1 VHRIQSR
8 RTVPPEQ
15 IQSSSSSSLSGKK
28 PGRKLP
34 ARKPEV
40 RRRLIRIFVVGML
53 CLHALFFIDLRE
65 RILRG
70 YPDFT
75 VFYTAG
81 TILREGMRRQLYDPH
96 IQYQVQQVFTG
107 GLIESRRG
115 PLPYIHPP
123 LEAVVFLP
131 LTLLPYRQ
139 AFMAWDLLNI
149 LGLFAVAITLR
160 RHLHVLRAIP
170 PWEFVLGFLAFFP
183 VFLCLLQGQDSI
195 LLLLLCTLGFSALKR
210 ESDFLAGGWFGLA
223 LFKFQFIIPII
234 LLIAFW
240 KRRRTA
246 LGFAAVA
253 GVWALLSV
261 GLVGWQGM
269 LAYPRFVLQIARA
282 PALGGVPPELMPNLR
297 GLIEGWSFNSVSGSP
312 VSAVLAGLV
321 LVLSAVLLGFA
332 AIRGRLV
339 SRDHLEVGFSLAVVV
354 AVLTSWH
361 TNAHD
366 LCLLLL
372 PLVLLTDYGWT
383 TLANFSGRKAALLI
397 PSLPLLIS
405 PLWIVL
411 WLENKNINLMAI
423 PLLWSVW
430 QISKEATRAG
440 SVLGIARGAP
450 TPERSAAG

>member
-1 VHRIQSR
+1 M
-8 RTVPPEQ
+8 
-15 IQSSSSSSLSGKK
+15 
-28 PGRKLP
+28 
-34 ARKPEV
+34 
-40 RRRLIRIFVVGML
+40 IRIFVTGML
-53 CLHALFFIDLRE
+53 CLHLMLFVNLRE

-81 TILREGMRRQLYDPH
+81 TILREGLRHQLYDPH
-96 IQYQVQQVFTG
+96 IQYRVQQGFTG
-107 GLIESRRG
+107 GMIESRRG

-139 AFMAWDLLNI
+139 AFVAWDLLNI
-149 LGLFAVAITLR
+149 VALFGVAVRLR
-160 RHLHVLRAIP
+160 RNLNVLRAIP

-223 LFKFQFIIPII
+223 LFKFQFVIPLV

-240 KRRRTA
+240 KRKRA
-246 LGFAAVA
+246 AWGFAVVA
-253 GVWALLSV
+253 CVWALLSV
-261 GLVGWQGM
+261 GLVGWDGM
-269 LAYPRFVLQIARA
+269 LAYPKYVLQIARA
-282 PALGGVPPELMPNLR
+282 PSLGGVPPELMPNLR
-297 GLIEGWSFNSVSGSP
+297 GLLEGWSFNSS
-312 VSAVLAGLV
+312 SADSVPAVMSALV
-321 LVLSAVLLGFA
+321 LVLSALLLGFA
-332 AIRGRLV
+332 AFKGRPV
-339 SRDHLEVGFSLAVVV
+339 SKEHLEVGFSLAVVV

-372 PLVLLTDYGWT
+372 PLVLLADYGWT
-383 TLANFSGRKAALLI
+383 FLTDFPGREAVLLI
-397 PSLPLLIS
+397 PALPLLIS

-411 WLENKNINLMAI
+411 WLENRNINLLAI

-430 QISKEATRAG
+430 QISQEATRAG
-440 SVLGIARGAP
+440 SFREI
-450 TPERSAAG
+450 TPDRSPAA

>member
-1 VHRIQSR
+1 
-8 RTVPPEQ
+8 
-15 IQSSSSSSLSGKK
+15 
-28 PGRKLP
+28 
-34 ARKPEV
+34 
-40 RRRLIRIFVVGML
+40 ML
-53 CLHALFFIDLRE
+53 CLHLLFFFNLRE

-81 TILREGMRRQLYDPH
+81 TILREGLRHQLYDPH
-96 IQYQVQQVFTG
+96 LQYRVQQEFTG

-139 AFMAWDLLNI
+139 AFVAWDLLNI
-149 LGLFAVAITLR
+149 IALFGVAVTLR
-160 RHLHVLRAIP
+160 RHLQVLRAIP

-195 LLLLLCTLGFSALKR
+195 LLLLLCALGFSALKR
-210 ESDFLAGGWFGLA
+210 DSDFLAGGWFGLA
-223 LFKFQFIIPII
+223 LFKFQFVIPLV

-240 KRRRTA
+240 RRRRTA
-246 LGFAAVA
+246 WGFAAVA

-269 LAYPRFVLQIARA
+269 LAYPKYVLQIAKA
-282 PALGGVPPELMPNLR
+282 PSLGGVPAELMPNLR
-297 GLIEGWSFNSVSGSP
+297 GLLEGWSFLSGSSDSG
-312 VSAVLAGLV
+312 SAA
-321 LVLSAVLLGFA
+321 LSGFVLLMSGLLLSFA
-332 AIRGRLV
+332 AIKGRLAA
-339 SRDHLEVGFSLAVVV
+339 RDHLDIAFSLAVVV
-354 AVLTSWH
+354 AVLISWH

-372 PLVLLTDYGWT
+372 PLILLADYGWT
-383 TLANFSGRKAALLI
+383 SLLDSPGRKVALLI
-397 PSLPLLIS
+397 PALPLLIS
-405 PLWIVL
+405 PLWFVL
-411 WLENKNINLMAI
+411 WLENSKINLMAI

-430 QISKEATRAG
+430 QISREAGR
-440 SVLGIARGAP
+440 VARSQNA
-450 TPERSAAG
+450 

>member
-1 VHRIQSR
+1 V
-8 RTVPPEQ
+8 
-15 IQSSSSSSLSGKK
+15 
-28 PGRKLP
+28 PGRKPL

-53 CLHALFFIDLRE
+53 CLHALFFVNLRE

-81 TILREGMRRQLYDPH
+81 TILREGMRHQLYDPH
-96 IQYQVQQVFTG
+96 TQYQVQRVFTDG
-107 GLIESRRG
+107 PTESRRG

-139 AFMAWDLLNI
+139 AFVAWDLLNI
-149 LGLFAVAITLR
+149 VGLFGVAVTLR
-160 RHLHVLRAIP
+160 RHLHVLRVIP

-223 LFKFQFIIPII
+223 LFKFQFIIPMI

-240 KRRRTA
+240 KRKRAA
-246 LGFAAVA
+246 LGFAVVA
-253 GVWALLSV
+253 CVWALLSV

-269 LAYPRFVLQIARA
+269 LAYPKYVLQIAKS

-312 VSAVLAGLV
+312 VSGVLAGLV
-321 LVLSAVLLGFA
+321 LVLSVLLLGFA
-332 AIRGRLV
+332 AIKGRLA
-339 SRDHLEVGFSLAVVV
+339 SRDHLEVGFSLAVVA

-366 LCLLLL
+366 LCLLIL

-383 TLANFSGRKAALLI
+383 TLTNFPGRKAALLI
-397 PSLPLLIS
+397 PSLPLLVS
-405 PLWIVL
+405 PLWLVL
-411 WLENKNINLMAI
+411 WLENSNINLIAI

-430 QISKEATRAG
+430 QIGKEASRIG
-440 SVLGIARGAP
+440 SARGVAP
-450 TPERSAAG
+450 GGVTPERSAAG

>member
-1 VHRIQSR
+1 
-8 RTVPPEQ
+8 
-15 IQSSSSSSLSGKK
+15 
-28 PGRKLP
+28 
-34 ARKPEV
+34 
-40 RRRLIRIFVVGML
+40 ML
-53 CLHALFFIDLRE
+53 CLHALFFVNLRE

-81 TILREGMRRQLYDPH
+81 TILRQGMRHQLYDPH
-96 IQYQVQQVFTG
+96 IQYQVQQVFTDG
-107 GLIESRRG
+107 PTESRRG

-139 AFMAWDLLNI
+139 AFVAWDLLNI
-149 LGLFAVAITLR
+149 LGLFGVAVTLR

-195 LLLLLCTLGFSALKR
+195 PLLLLCTLGFSALKR

-223 LFKFQFIIPII
+223 LFKFQFIIPMI

-240 KRRRTA
+240 RRKRAA
-246 LGFAAVA
+246 LGFAVVA
-253 GVWALLSV
+253 CVWALLSV

-269 LAYPRFVLQIARA
+269 LAYPKYVLQIAKS
-282 PALGGVPPELMPNLR
+282 PGLGGVPPELMPNLR
-297 GLIEGWSFNSVSGSP
+297 GLIEGWSFNSVSGSL
-312 VSAVLAGLV
+312 VSPVLAGVV
-321 LVLSAVLLGFA
+321 LLLCALLLGFA
-332 AIRGRLV
+332 AIKSRLA
-339 SRDHLEVGFSLAVVV
+339 SRDHLEVAFSLAVVV
-354 AVLTSWH
+354 AVLTGWH
-361 TNAHD
+361 SNAHD

-383 TLANFSGRKAALLI
+383 ALANLPGRKAALLI
-397 PSLPLLIS
+397 PALPLLIS
-405 PLWIVL
+405 PLWFVL
-411 WLENKNINLMAI
+411 WLEGSNINLMAI

-430 QISKEATRAG
+430 QIGKEATRIG
-440 SVLGIARGAP
+440 SVRGVTPARL
-450 TPERSAAG
+450 TPERPAAG